1 MKNLCRRLVAS
12 ALVVSASV
20 GVVSAQQGRSQG
32 RSRAAEAAGGVV
44 TSVDADG
51 VPRFVVATDSRSGPL
66 GATHDGAARWHV
78 GRFARALDVTPA
90 DVAATSTVA
99 VNTFQTG
106 DVIVEL
112 RQRFGGLDVVGSDV
126 SVLMRG
132 DHRLVAISG
141 RPRSTSGAQTRF
153 ERSPQEAL
161 AAALSA
167 QFGTD
172 VSAFS
177 IASVATARGEA
188 RFQVAFGTSLQ
199 MSEAAPVRPVLY
211 PVGGRLVAAYST
223 DFYAGTVDATD
234 SAAYRYVIDANSGRV
249 LERRDLTVSE
259 GRGHSHSSTP
269 PAEFHYRVFAEPG
282 NKRPLDGP
290 QIDVSPHP
298 TGNPDGTMPPFV
310 APNLVTM
317 GGFNHPPSGPAD
329 PWLAPD
335 ATETIG
341 NNADAYIDL
350 SAPDGF
356 TPGVDFRADLTASA
370 HLRSH
375 LRHVDRTGRDHRSAE
390 GGDHERVLHGE
401 LAARLL
407 VRLGLRRGRRQRA
420 ARQLRPRRRR
430 GRPDARRSAG
440 QLPRRLAQQRQHG
453 HAGRRHPPRMQMFT
467 WFGAA
472 GRDADVDA
480 RRQRSRPA
488 RRRSGRRTS
497 TSPRRS
503 CSPTT
508 ALAPST
514 SDACEPLTGAAPAG
528 SCSSIAAPAPSRSRQ
543 RNAQAAGAVGHDHR
557 QQRSPAP
564 RRRTGRHR
572 SARHDRRPLDH
583 ARQTAWR

>member
-1 MKNLCRRLVAS
+1 MKNLCHRLVAS

-32 RSRAAEAAGGVV
+32 RSRAAEAAGGIA

-66 GATHDGAARWHV
+66 GATHEGAARWHV
-78 GRFARALDVTPA
+78 GRFARALNVTPA
-90 DVAATSTVA
+90 DVAAASTLA

-106 DVIVEL
+106 DVVVEM
-112 RQRFGGLDVVGSDV
+112 RQRFGGLDVVGGDV
-126 SVLMRG
+126 RVLMRG

-153 ERSPQEAL
+153 ARSPQEAL

-199 MSEAAPVRPVLY
+199 MPEAAPVRPVLY

-223 DFYAGTVDATD
+223 DFYAGTVDAND
-234 SAAYRYVIDANSGRV
+234 SAAYRYIIDANSGRV
-249 LERRDLTVSE
+249 LERRDLTVSD

-335 ATETIG
+335 AMETTG
-341 NNADAYIDL
+341 NNADAYVDL
-350 SAPDGF
+350 SRRTDSRRASTSAPIS
-356 TPGVDFRADLTASA
+356 PVRAPSIAPT
-370 HLRSH
+370 
-375 LRHVDRTGRDHRSAE
+375 THRSN
-390 GGDHERVLHGE
+390 RS
-401 LAARLL
+401 
-407 VRLGLRRGRRQRA
+407 
-420 ARQLRPRRRR
+420 RPSISRRRR
-430 GRPDARRSAG
+430 
-440 QLPRRLAQQRQHG
+440 
-453 HAGRRHPPRMQMFT
+453 
-467 WFGAA
+467 
-472 GRDADVDA
+472 
-480 RRQRSRPA
+480 
-488 RRRSGRRTS
+488 
-497 TSPRRS
+497 
-503 CSPTT
+503 SPTR
-508 ALAPST
+508 ST
-514 SDACEPLTGAAPAG
+514 
-528 SCSSIAAPAPSRSRQ
+528 R
-543 RNAQAAGAVGHDHR
+543 
-557 QQRSPAP
+557 
-564 RRRTGRHR
+564 
-572 SARHDRRPLDH
+572 
-583 ARQTAWR
+583 